1 MFKKSLTIL
10 SIASAFYLQ
19 AQDVSIIRNSVDVY
33 SATPLTGSAKFNA
46 MAGSM
51 GALGG
56 DLSAITINPAG
67 TGVFISGDV
76 SATLSVQNNKNNSNL
91 FGSSFESSYT
101 NTNLGQIGG
110 VVSFDTGNTSPWK
123 FVNLAFNYST
133 KNLENY
139 VQTPGNSNISEAVK
153 YLNSSNAEVNDNL
166 IYSGHAYDR
175 TGTASNLNVSLGGN
189 YENKIYL
196 GAGLNFKSADFDQ
209 SDFYQSE
216 LSGLGEY
223 AYYQKQYSPYRES
236 SNGFSA
242 SVGII
247 GKINNN
253 IRLGVAVES
262 PTFWNLTRTYTE
274 YGFNSNDNVIY
285 GIYDETRKLTTP
297 MKLTLSGAVVA
308 SKNFAVNVDYTLG
321 VTKPKYKD
329 PGAFPN
335 GDPSPEKQ
343 LNDYFSSDYKN
354 TSDLRVGAEYRVA
367 SFRLRGGYGL
377 EASPFKNSSILA
389 YNSTGVSG
397 SYGLNSP
404 FVGKRETLAGGL
416 GYDFKVFY
424 IDAGIQSITSTYDNV
439 FYGGDYAVTADNGYS
454 VPLFNESLNAYTY
467 GDGISNETS
476 IVSKVKNTK
485 TNFFLTVGWK
495 F

>member
-1 MFKKSLTIL
+1 MIKRISLVAFL
-10 SIASAFYLQ
+10 SLGAMYY
-19 AQDVSIIRNSVDVY
+19 AQDASVIKNTAEVY
-33 SATPLTGSAKFNA
+33 SGSNFGGTAKFNS

-56 DLSAITINPAG
+56 DLSAISVNPAG
-67 TGVFISGDV
+67 TGVFITGDV
-76 SATLSVQNNKNNSNL
+76 SATLAVQGNKNNSNL
-91 FGSSFESSYT
+91 FGKSFESSYN
-101 NTNLGQIGG
+101 NTNLGQVGG
-110 VVSFDTGNTSPWK
+110 VVSFETNSNSPWQ

-133 KNLENY
+133 KNLEDY
-139 VQTPGNSNISEAVK
+139 VQTPGNSSIKEAVQ
-153 YLNSSNAEVNDNL
+153 YDSGGATVNDFLVYN
-166 IYSGHAYDR
+166 GHAYDR

-189 YENKIYL
+189 YENKIYV
-196 GAGLNFKSADFDQ
+196 GAGLNFKTAELEQ
-209 SDFYQSE
+209 SDFFQ
-216 LSGLGEY
+216 LQLQNLGEY
-223 AYYQKQYSPYRES
+223 ANYHKQYTPYRES

-253 IRLGVAVES
+253 IRLGAAIES

-274 YGFNSNDNVIY
+274 YGFNSNDNVVY

-321 VTKPKYKD
+321 VTKPKYKVE
-329 PGAFPN
+329 GSA
-335 GDPSPEKQ
+335 ETQ

-367 SFRLRGGYGL
+367 GFRLRGGYGL

-404 FVGKRETLAGGL
+404 YVGKRETLAGGL
-416 GYDFKVFY
+416 GYDFKAFY
-424 IDAGIQSITSTYDNV
+424 IDAGIQSITSTYDNE
-439 FYGGDYAVTADNGYS
+439 FYRGVYAVTAADSFSVINGEI
-454 VPLFNESLNAYTY
+454 LF
-467 GDGISNETS
+467 DSNDPTKYNKA

>member
-1 MFKKSLTIL
+1 MIKRISLVAFL
-10 SIASAFYLQ
+10 SLGAMYY
-19 AQDVSIIRNSVDVY
+19 AQDASVIKNTAEVY
-33 SATPLTGSAKFNA
+33 SGSNFGGTAKFNS

-56 DLSAITINPAG
+56 DLSAITVNPAG
-67 TGVFISGDV
+67 TGVFITGDV
-76 SATLSVQNNKNNSNL
+76 SATLAVQGNKNNSNL
-91 FGSSFESSYT
+91 FGKSFESSYN
-101 NTNLGQIGG
+101 NTNLGQVGG
-110 VVSFDTGNTSPWK
+110 VVSFETNSNSPWQ

-133 KNLENY
+133 KNLEDY
-139 VQTPGNSNISEAVK
+139 IQTPGNSSIKEAVQ
-153 YLNSSNAEVNDNL
+153 YDSGGATVNDFLVYN
-166 IYSGHAYDR
+166 GHAYDR

-189 YENKIYL
+189 YENKIYV
-196 GAGLNFKSADFDQ
+196 GAGLNFKTAELEQLDFFQ
-209 SDFYQSE
+209 YQ
-216 LSGLGEY
+216 LQNLGEY
-223 AYYQKQYSPYRES
+223 ANYHKQYTPYRES

-274 YGFNSNDNVIY
+274 YGFNSSDNVVY

-308 SKNFAVNVDYTLG
+308 SKNFAINVDYTLG
-321 VTKPKYKD
+321 VTKPKYKVE
-329 PGAFPN
+329 GT
-335 GDPSPEKQ
+335 PERQ

-367 SFRLRGGYGL
+367 GFRLRGGYGL
-377 EASPFKNSSILA
+377 EASPFKDSSITA
-389 YNSTGVSG
+389 YNSTGTTG
-397 SYGLNSP
+397 SYMLSTP
-404 FVGKRETLAGGL
+404 YLGKRETLAGGL
-416 GYDFKVFY
+416 GYDFKAFY
-424 IDAGIQSITSTYDNV
+424 IDAGVQSITSTYDNE
-439 FYGGDYAVTADNGYS
+439 FYRGVYAVTAADSFSVINGEI
-454 VPLFNESLNAYTY
+454 LF
-467 GDGISNETS
+467 DSNDPTKYNKA

>member
-1 MFKKSLTIL
+1 MIKRISLVAFL
-10 SIASAFYLQ
+10 SLGAMYY
-19 AQDVSIIRNSVDVY
+19 AQDASVIKNTAEVY
-33 SATPLTGSAKFNA
+33 SGSNFGGTAKFNS

-56 DLSAITINPAG
+56 DLSAITVNPAG
-67 TGVFISGDV
+67 TGVFITGDV
-76 SATLSVQNNKNNSNL
+76 SATLAVQGNKNNSNL
-91 FGSSFESSYT
+91 FGKSFESSYN
-101 NTNLGQIGG
+101 NTNLGQVGG
-110 VVSFDTGNTSPWK
+110 VVSFETNSNSPWQ

-133 KNLENY
+133 KNLEDY
-139 VQTPGNSNISEAVK
+139 VQTPGNSSIKEAVQ
-153 YLNSSNAEVNDNL
+153 YESGGTTVNDFLVYN
-166 IYSGHAYDR
+166 GHAYDR

-189 YENKIYL
+189 YENKIYV
-196 GAGLNFKSADFDQ
+196 GAGLNFKTAELEQ
-209 SDFYQSE
+209 SDFFQYQ
-216 LSGLGEY
+216 LQNLGEY
-223 AYYQKQYSPYRES
+223 ANYHKQYTPYRES

-253 IRLGVAVES
+253 IRLGAAIES

-274 YGFNSNDNVIY
+274 YGFNSSDNVVY

-321 VTKPKYKD
+321 VTKPKYKVE
-329 PGAFPN
+329 G
-335 GDPSPEKQ
+335 SPEKQ

-354 TSDLRVGAEYRVA
+354 TSDLRIGAEYRVA
-367 SFRLRGGYGL
+367 GFRLRGGYGL

-404 FVGKRETLAGGL
+404 YVGKRQTLAGGL
-416 GYDFKVFY
+416 GYDFKSFY
-424 IDAGIQSITSTYDNV
+424 VDAGVQNITATYDNP
-439 FYGGDYAVTADNGYS
+439 FFGGEYAVTANNGFSVINGDIIKGEDN
-454 VPLFNESLNAYTY
+454 P
-467 GDGISNETS
+467 TS
-476 IVSKVKNTK
+476 IVSEVKNTK
-485 TNFFLTVGWK
+485 TNFFVTVGWK

>member
-1 MFKKSLTIL
+1 MLKRISAVAFLSLG
-10 SIASAFYLQ
+10 AMYY
-19 AQDVSIIRNSVDVY
+19 AQDASVIKNTAEIY
-33 SATPLTGSAKFNA
+33 SSSDFGGTAKFNS

-76 SATLSVQNNKNNSNL
+76 AATLSVQNNKNNSNL

-274 YGFNSNDNVIY
+274 YGFNSNDNVVY

-297 MKLTLSGAVVA
+297 MKLTLSGAVVV

-321 VTKPKYKD
+321 VTKPKYKVE
-329 PGAFPN
+329 GSA
-335 GDPSPEKQ
+335 ETQ
-343 LNDYFSSDYKN
+343 LNNYFSSDYKN

-367 SFRLRGGYGL
+367 GFRLRGGYGL

-416 GYDFKVFY
+416 GYDFKAFY

>member
-1 MFKKSLTIL
+1 MIKRISLVAFL
-10 SIASAFYLQ
+10 SLGAMYY
-19 AQDVSIIRNSVDVY
+19 AQDASVIKNTAEVY
-33 SATPLTGSAKFNA
+33 SGSNFGGTAKFNS

-56 DLSAITINPAG
+56 DLSAITVNPAG
-67 TGVFISGDV
+67 TGVFITGDV
-76 SATLSVQNNKNNSNL
+76 SATLAVQGNKNNSNL
-91 FGSSFESSYT
+91 FGKSFESSYN
-101 NTNLGQIGG
+101 NTNLGQVGG
-110 VVSFDTGNTSPWK
+110 VVSFETNSNSPWQ

-133 KNLENY
+133 KNLEDY
-139 VQTPGNSNISEAVK
+139 VQTPGNSSIKEAVQ
-153 YLNSSNAEVNDNL
+153 YDSGGTTVNDFLVYN
-166 IYSGHAYDR
+166 GHAYDR

-189 YENKIYL
+189 YENKIYV
-196 GAGLNFKSADFDQ
+196 GAGLNFKTAELEQ
-209 SDFYQSE
+209 SDFFQYQLQNLE
-216 LSGLGEY
+216 EY

-274 YGFNSNDNVIY
+274 YGFNSSDNVVY

-321 VTKPKYKD
+321 VTKPKYKVE
-329 PGAFPN
+329 G
-335 GDPSPEKQ
+335 SPEKR

-354 TSDLRVGAEYRVA
+354 TSDLRIGAEYRVA
-367 SFRLRGGYGL
+367 GFRLRGGYGL
-377 EASPFKNSSILA
+377 EASPFDASSLKSF
-389 YNSTGVSG
+389 NSTGTSG
-397 SYGLNSP
+397 TNSYSSL
-404 FVGKRETLAGGL
+404 FLGKRQTLAGGL
-416 GYDFKVFY
+416 GYDFKSFY
-424 IDAGIQSITSTYDNV
+424 VDAGVQNITATYDNP
-439 FYGGDYAVTADNGYS
+439 FFGGEYAVTANNGFS
-454 VPLFNESLNAYTY
+454 VIN
-467 GDGISNETS
+467 GDGVDNSTS
-476 IVSKVKNTK
+476 IVSEVKNTK
-485 TNFFLTVGWK
+485 TNFFVTVGWK

>member
-1 MFKKSLTIL
+1 MLKRISAVAFLSLG
-10 SIASAFYLQ
+10 AMYY
-19 AQDVSIIRNSVDVY
+19 AQDASVIKNTAEIY
-33 SATPLTGSAKFNA
+33 SSSDFGGTAKFNS

-209 SDFYQSE
+209 SDFFKLQ
-216 LSGLGEY
+216 LQNLGES
-223 AYYQKQYSPYRES
+223 AYYQKQYTPYRES

-274 YGFNSNDNVIY
+274 YSNYSNGIY
-285 GIYDETRKLTTP
+285 YDIYDETRKLTTP

-308 SKNFAVNVDYTLG
+308 SKNFALNVDYTLG
-321 VTKPKYKD
+321 VTKPKYKVE
-329 PGAFPN
+329 GSA
-335 GDPSPEKQ
+335 ETQ

-367 SFRLRGGYGL
+367 GFRLRGGYGL

-404 FVGKRETLAGGL
+404 YVGKRETLAGGL
-416 GYDFKVFY
+416 GYDFKAFY

>member
-1 MFKKSLTIL
+1 MLKRISAVAFLSLG
-10 SIASAFYLQ
+10 AMYY
-19 AQDVSIIRNSVDVY
+19 AQDASVIKNTAEIY
-33 SATPLTGSAKFNA
+33 SSSDFGGTAKFNS

-133 KNLENY
+133 KNLEDY
-139 VQTPGNSNISEAVK
+139 VQTPGNSSIKEAVQ
-153 YLNSSNAEVNDNL
+153 YESGGTTVNDFLVYN
-166 IYSGHAYDR
+166 GHAYDR

-189 YENKIYL
+189 YENKIYV
-196 GAGLNFKSADFDQ
+196 GAGLNFKTAELEQLDFFQ
-209 SDFYQSE
+209 YQ
-216 LSGLGEY
+216 LQNLGEY
-223 AYYQKQYSPYRES
+223 ANYHKQYTPYRES

-247 GKINNN
+247 GKINNK
-253 IRLGVAVES
+253 IRLGAAIES

-274 YGFNSNDNVIY
+274 YGFNSNNNVISD
-285 GIYDETRKLTTP
+285 IFDETRRLTTP
-297 MKLTLSGAVVA
+297 MKLTLSGALVA
-308 SKNFAVNVDYTLG
+308 SKNFAVNIDYTMG
-321 VTKPKYKD
+321 VTKPKYKVE
-329 PGAFPN
+329 GSA
-335 GDPSPEKQ
+335 EQQ

-354 TSDLRVGAEYRVA
+354 TSDFRIGAEYRMA
-367 SFRLRGGYGL
+367 GFRLRGGYGI
-377 EASPFKNSSILA
+377 EANPFDASSFKSFNSGGTSENRSFSSLYI
-389 YNSTGVSG
+389 
-397 SYGLNSP
+397 
-404 FVGKRETLAGGL
+404 GKRQTLAGGL
-416 GYDFKVFY
+416 GYDFKSFY
-424 IDAGIQSITSTYDNV
+424 IDAGIQSITSTYDNE
-439 FYGGDYAVTADNGYS
+439 FYRGDYAVTLDNGFS
-454 VPLFNESLNAYTY
+454 VPLYNSELKTFTY
-467 GDGISNETS
+467 GDGKNNETG
-476 IVSKVKNTK
+476 IVSEVKNTK
-485 TNFFLTVGWK
+485 TNFFVTVGWK

>member
-1 MFKKSLTIL
+1 MLKRISAVAFLSLG
-10 SIASAFYLQ
+10 AMYY
-19 AQDVSIIRNSVDVY
+19 AQDASVIKNTAEIY
-33 SATPLTGSAKFNA
+33 SSSDFGGTAKFNS

-76 SATLSVQNNKNNSNL
+76 AATLSVQNNKNNSNL

-274 YGFNSNDNVIY
+274 YGFNSNDNVVY

-321 VTKPKYKD
+321 VTKPKYKVE
-329 PGAFPN
+329 GSA
-335 GDPSPEKQ
+335 ETQ

-367 SFRLRGGYGL
+367 GFRLRGGYGL
-377 EASPFKNSSILA
+377 EASPFKNSFILA

-416 GYDFKVFY
+416 GYDFKAFY

>member
-1 MFKKSLTIL
+1 MIKRISLVAFL
-10 SIASAFYLQ
+10 SLGAMYY
-19 AQDVSIIRNSVDVY
+19 AQDASVIKNTAEVY
-33 SATPLTGSAKFNA
+33 SGSNFGGTAKFNS

-56 DLSAITINPAG
+56 DLSAITVNPAG
-67 TGVFISGDV
+67 TGVFITGDV
-76 SATLSVQNNKNNSNL
+76 SATLAVQGNKNNSNL
-91 FGSSFESSYT
+91 FGKSFESSYN
-101 NTNLGQIGG
+101 NTNLGQVGG
-110 VVSFDTGNTSPWK
+110 VVSFETNSNSPWQ

-133 KNLENY
+133 KNLEDY
-139 VQTPGNSNISEAVK
+139 VQTPGNSSIKEAVQ
-153 YLNSSNAEVNDNL
+153 YDSGGATVNDFLVYN
-166 IYSGHAYDR
+166 GHAYDR

-189 YENKIYL
+189 YENKIYV
-196 GAGLNFKSADFDQ
+196 GAGLNFKTAELEQ
-209 SDFYQSE
+209 SDFFQYQLQNLE
-216 LSGLGEY
+216 EY

-253 IRLGVAVES
+253 IRLGVALES
-262 PTFWNLTRTYTE
+262 PTIWNLTRTYTE
-274 YGFNSNDNVIY
+274 YGFNSSDNVVY

-321 VTKPKYKD
+321 VTKPKYKVE
-329 PGAFPN
+329 G
-335 GDPSPEKQ
+335 SPEKR

-354 TSDLRVGAEYRVA
+354 TSDLRIGAEYRVA
-367 SFRLRGGYGL
+367 GFRLRGGYGL

-404 FVGKRETLAGGL
+404 YVGKRETLAGGL
-416 GYDFKVFY
+416 GYDFKAFY
-424 IDAGIQSITSTYDNV
+424 IDAGIQSITSTYDNE
-439 FYGGDYAVTADNGYS
+439 FYRGDYAVTLDNGFS
-454 VPLFNESLNAYTY
+454 VPIYNSELKTFTY
-467 GDGISNETS
+467 GDGKNNETG
-476 IVSKVKNTK
+476 IVSEVKNTK
-485 TNFFLTVGWK
+485 TNFFVTVGWK

>member
-1 MFKKSLTIL
+1 MIKRISLVAFL
-10 SIASAFYLQ
+10 SLGAMYY
-19 AQDVSIIRNSVDVY
+19 AQDASVIKNTAEVY
-33 SATPLTGSAKFNA
+33 SGSNFGGTAKFNS

-56 DLSAITINPAG
+56 DLSAITVNPAG
-67 TGVFISGDV
+67 TGVFITGDV
-76 SATLSVQNNKNNSNL
+76 SATLAVQGNKNNSNL
-91 FGSSFESSYT
+91 FGKSFESSYN
-101 NTNLGQIGG
+101 NTNLGQVGG
-110 VVSFDTGNTSPWK
+110 VVSFETNSNSPWQ

-133 KNLENY
+133 KNLEDY
-139 VQTPGNSNISEAVK
+139 VQTPGNSSIKEAVQ
-153 YLNSSNAEVNDNL
+153 YESGGTTVNDFLVYN
-166 IYSGHAYDR
+166 GHAYDR

-189 YENKIYL
+189 YENKIYV
-196 GAGLNFKSADFDQ
+196 GAGLNFKTAELEQ
-209 SDFYQSE
+209 SDFFQYQ
-216 LSGLGEY
+216 LQNLGEY
-223 AYYQKQYSPYRES
+223 ANYHKQYTPYRES

-274 YGFNSNDNVIY
+274 YGFNSSDNVVY

-321 VTKPKYKD
+321 VTKPKYKVE
-329 PGAFPN
+329 G
-335 GDPSPEKQ
+335 SPEKQ

-354 TSDLRVGAEYRVA
+354 TSDLRIGAEYRVA
-367 SFRLRGGYGL
+367 GFRLRGGYGL

-404 FVGKRETLAGGL
+404 YVGKRQTLAGGL
-416 GYDFKVFY
+416 GYDFKSFY
-424 IDAGIQSITSTYDNV
+424 VDAGVQNITATYDNP
-439 FYGGDYAVTADNGYS
+439 FFGGEYAVTANNGFSVINGDIIKGEDN
-454 VPLFNESLNAYTY
+454 P
-467 GDGISNETS
+467 TS
-476 IVSKVKNTK
+476 IVSEVKNTK
-485 TNFFLTVGWK
+485 TNFFVTVGWK

>member
-1 MFKKSLTIL
+1 MLKRISAVAFLSLG
-10 SIASAFYLQ
+10 AMYY
-19 AQDVSIIRNSVDVY
+19 AQDASVIKNTAEIY
-33 SATPLTGSAKFNA
+33 SSSDFGGTAKFNS

-76 SATLSVQNNKNNSNL
+76 AATLSVQNNKNNSNL

-139 VQTPGNSNISEAVK
+139 VQTPGNSNISTDVQYTDSGNNTIDDK
-153 YLNSSNAEVNDNL
+153 LVYT
-166 IYSGHAYDR
+166 GHAYDR

-209 SDFYQSE
+209 SDFFQ
-216 LSGLGEY
+216 LQLQNLGES
-223 AYYQKQYSPYRES
+223 AYYQKQYTPYRES

-274 YGFNSNDNVIY
+274 YSNYSNGIDY
-285 GIYDETRKLTTP
+285 DIYDETRKLTTP
-297 MKLTLSGAVVA
+297 MKLTLSGAIVA
-308 SKNFAVNVDYTLG
+308 SKNFAINVDYTLG
-321 VTKPKYKD
+321 VTKPKYKVE
-329 PGAFPN
+329 GSA
-335 GDPSPEKQ
+335 ETQ

-367 SFRLRGGYGL
+367 GFRLRGGYGL
-377 EASPFKNSSILA
+377 EASPFSDSSIKA
-389 YNSTGVSG
+389 INSNGVSG

-416 GYDFKVFY
+416 GYDFKAFY
-424 IDAGIQSITSTYDNV
+424 IDAGIQSITSTYDNP
-439 FYGGDYAVTADNGYS
+439 FFGGDYAVTTNDGYS
-454 VPLFNESLNAYTY
+454 VTNGDSITNEA
-467 GDGISNETS
+467 S

>member
-1 MFKKSLTIL
+1 MIKRISLVAFL
-10 SIASAFYLQ
+10 SLGAMYY
-19 AQDVSIIRNSVDVY
+19 AQDASVIKNTAEVY
-33 SATPLTGSAKFNA
+33 SGSNFGGTAKFNS

-56 DLSAITINPAG
+56 DLSAITVNPAG
-67 TGVFISGDV
+67 TGVFITGDV
-76 SATLSVQNNKNNSNL
+76 SATLAVQGNKNNSNL
-91 FGSSFESSYT
+91 FGKSFESSYN
-101 NTNLGQIGG
+101 NTNLGQVGG
-110 VVSFDTGNTSPWK
+110 VVSFETNSNSPWQ

-133 KNLENY
+133 KNLEDY
-139 VQTPGNSNISEAVK
+139 VQTPGNSSIKEAVQ
-153 YLNSSNAEVNDNL
+153 YDSGGNTVNDFLVYN
-166 IYSGHAYDR
+166 GHAYDR

-189 YENKIYL
+189 YENKIYV
-196 GAGLNFKSADFDQ
+196 GAGLNFKTAELEQ
-209 SDFYQSE
+209 SDFFQYQ
-216 LSGLGEY
+216 LQNLGEY
-223 AYYQKQYSPYRES
+223 ANYHKQYTPYRES

-253 IRLGVAVES
+253 IRLGAAIES

-274 YGFNSNDNVIY
+274 YGFNSSDNVVY

-321 VTKPKYKD
+321 VTKPKYKVE
-329 PGAFPN
+329 G
-335 GDPSPEKQ
+335 SPEKQ

-354 TSDLRVGAEYRVA
+354 TSDLRIGAEYRVA
-367 SFRLRGGYGL
+367 GFRLRGGYGL

-404 FVGKRETLAGGL
+404 YVGKRETLAGGL
-416 GYDFKVFY
+416 GYDFKSFY
-424 IDAGIQSITSTYDNV
+424 VDAGVQNITATYDNP
-439 FYGGDYAVTADNGYS
+439 FFGGEYAVTANNGFSVINGDIIKGEDN
-454 VPLFNESLNAYTY
+454 P
-467 GDGISNETS
+467 TS
-476 IVSKVKNTK
+476 IVSEVKNTK
-485 TNFFLTVGWK
+485 TNFFVTVGWK

>member
-1 MFKKSLTIL
+1 MIKRISLVAFL
-10 SIASAFYLQ
+10 SLGAMYY
-19 AQDVSIIRNSVDVY
+19 AQDASVIKNTAEVY
-33 SATPLTGSAKFNA
+33 SGSNFGGTAKFNS

-56 DLSAITINPAG
+56 DLSAITVNPAG
-67 TGVFISGDV
+67 TGVFITGDV
-76 SATLSVQNNKNNSNL
+76 SATLAVQGNKNNSNL
-91 FGSSFESSYT
+91 FGKSFESSYN
-101 NTNLGQIGG
+101 NTNLGQVGG
-110 VVSFDTGNTSPWK
+110 VVSFETNSNSPWQ

-133 KNLENY
+133 KNLEDY
-139 VQTPGNSNISEAVK
+139 VQTPGNSSIKEAVQ
-153 YLNSSNAEVNDNL
+153 YESGGNTVNDFLVYN
-166 IYSGHAYDR
+166 GHAYDR

-196 GAGLNFKSADFDQ
+196 GAGLNFKTAELEQ
-209 SDFYQSE
+209 SDFFQYQLQNLE
-216 LSGLGEY
+216 EY

-274 YGFNSNDNVIY
+274 YGFNSSDNVVY

-321 VTKPKYKD
+321 VTKPKYKVE
-329 PGAFPN
+329 GSA
-335 GDPSPEKQ
+335 ETQ
-343 LNDYFSSDYKN
+343 LNNYFSSDYKN

-367 SFRLRGGYGL
+367 GFRLRGGYGL
-377 EASPFKNSSILA
+377 EANPFDASSLKSF
-389 YNSTGVSG
+389 NSTGTSG
-397 SYGLNSP
+397 TNSYSSL
-404 FVGKRETLAGGL
+404 FLGKRQTLAGGL
-416 GYDFKVFY
+416 GYDFKSFY
-424 IDAGIQSITSTYDNV
+424 VDAGVQNITATYDNP
-439 FYGGDYAVTADNGYS
+439 FFGGEYAVTANNGFS
-454 VPLFNESLNAYTY
+454 VIN
-467 GDGISNETS
+467 GDGVDNSTS
-476 IVSKVKNTK
+476 IVSEVKNTK
-485 TNFFLTVGWK
+485 TNFFVTVGWK

>member
-1 MFKKSLTIL
+1 MIKRISLVAFL
-10 SIASAFYLQ
+10 SLGAMYY
-19 AQDVSIIRNSVDVY
+19 AQDASVIKNTAEVY
-33 SATPLTGSAKFNA
+33 SGSNFGGTAKFNS

-56 DLSAITINPAG
+56 DLSAITVNPAG
-67 TGVFISGDV
+67 TGVFITGDV
-76 SATLSVQNNKNNSNL
+76 SATLAVQGNKNNSNL
-91 FGSSFESSYT
+91 FGKSFESSYN
-101 NTNLGQIGG
+101 NTNLGQVGG
-110 VVSFDTGNTSPWK
+110 VVSFETNSNSPWQ

-133 KNLENY
+133 KNLEDY
-139 VQTPGNSNISEAVK
+139 VQTPGNSSIKEAVQ
-153 YLNSSNAEVNDNL
+153 YDSGGNTVNDFLVYN
-166 IYSGHAYDR
+166 GHAYDR

-196 GAGLNFKSADFDQ
+196 GAGLNFKTAELEQ
-209 SDFYQSE
+209 SDFFQ
-216 LSGLGEY
+216 LQLQNLGEY
-223 AYYQKQYSPYRES
+223 ANYHKQYTPYRES

-253 IRLGVAVES
+253 IRLGAAIES

-274 YGFNSNDNVIY
+274 YGFNSSDNVVY

-308 SKNFAVNVDYTLG
+308 SKNFAINVDYTLG

-354 TSDLRVGAEYRVA
+354 TSDLRIGAEYRIA
-367 SFRLRGGYGL
+367 GFRLRGGYGI
-377 EASPFKNSSILA
+377 EANPFDASSLKSF
-389 YNSTGVSG
+389 NSTGNSG
-397 SYGLNSP
+397 ANSYSSL
-404 FVGKRETLAGGL
+404 FLGKRQTLAGGL
-416 GYDFKVFY
+416 GYDFKSFY
-424 IDAGIQSITSTYDNV
+424 VDAGVQNITATYDNP
-439 FYGGDYAVTADNGYS
+439 FFGGEYAVTANNGFS
-454 VPLFNESLNAYTY
+454 VIN
-467 GDGISNETS
+467 GDGVDNSTS
-476 IVSKVKNTK
+476 IVSEVKNTK
-485 TNFFLTVGWK
+485 TNFFVTVGWK

>member
-1 MFKKSLTIL
+1 MLKRISAVAFLSLG
-10 SIASAFYLQ
+10 AMYY
-19 AQDVSIIRNSVDVY
+19 AQDASVIKNTAEIY
-33 SATPLTGSAKFNA
+33 SSSDFGGTAKFNS

-209 SDFYQSE
+209 SDFFQSE

-274 YGFNSNDNVIY
+274 YGFNSNDNVVY

-321 VTKPKYKD
+321 VTKPKYKVE
-329 PGAFPN
+329 GSA
-335 GDPSPEKQ
+335 ETQ

-367 SFRLRGGYGL
+367 GFRLRGGYGL
-377 EASPFKNSSILA
+377 EASPFSDSSIKA
-389 YNSTGVSG
+389 INSNGVSG
-397 SYGLNSP
+397 SNGLNAP

-416 GYDFKVFY
+416 GYDFKAFY
-424 IDAGIQSITSTYDNV
+424 IDAGIQSITSTYDNP
-439 FYGGDYAVTADNGYS
+439 FFGGDYAVTTNDGYS
-454 VPLFNESLNAYTY
+454 VTNGDSITNEA
-467 GDGISNETS
+467 S

>member
-1 MFKKSLTIL
+1 MIKRISLVAFL
-10 SIASAFYLQ
+10 SLGAMYY
-19 AQDVSIIRNSVDVY
+19 AQDASVIKNTAEVY
-33 SATPLTGSAKFNA
+33 SGSNFGGTAKFNS

-56 DLSAITINPAG
+56 DLSAITVNPAG
-67 TGVFISGDV
+67 TGVFITGDV
-76 SATLSVQNNKNNSNL
+76 SATLAVQGNKNNSNL
-91 FGSSFESSYT
+91 FGKSFESSYN
-101 NTNLGQIGG
+101 NTNLGQVGG
-110 VVSFDTGNTSPWK
+110 VVSFETNSNSPWQ

-133 KNLENY
+133 KNLEDY
-139 VQTPGNSNISEAVK
+139 VQTPGNSSIKEAVQ
-153 YLNSSNAEVNDNL
+153 YDSGGATVNDFLVYN
-166 IYSGHAYDR
+166 GHAYDR

-189 YENKIYL
+189 YENKIYV
-196 GAGLNFKSADFDQ
+196 GAGLNFKTAELEQ
-209 SDFYQSE
+209 SDFFQYQ
-216 LSGLGEY
+216 LQNLGES
-223 AYYQKQYSPYRES
+223 AYYQKQYTPYRES

-274 YGFNSNDNVIY
+274 YSNYSNGIY
-285 GIYDETRKLTTP
+285 YDIYDETRKLTTP
-297 MKLTLSGAVVA
+297 MKLTLSGAVVV

-321 VTKPKYKD
+321 VTKPKYKVE
-329 PGAFPN
+329 GSA
-335 GDPSPEKQ
+335 ETQ

-367 SFRLRGGYGL
+367 GFRLRGGYGL
-377 EASPFKNSSILA
+377 EASPFSDSSIKA
-389 YNSTGVSG
+389 INSNGVSG
-397 SYGLNSP
+397 SNGLNAP

-416 GYDFKVFY
+416 GYDFKAFY
-424 IDAGIQSITSTYDNV
+424 IDAGIQSITSTYDNP
-439 FYGGDYAVTADNGYS
+439 FFGGDYAVTTNDGYS
-454 VPLFNESLNAYTY
+454 VTNGDSITNEA
-467 GDGISNETS
+467 S